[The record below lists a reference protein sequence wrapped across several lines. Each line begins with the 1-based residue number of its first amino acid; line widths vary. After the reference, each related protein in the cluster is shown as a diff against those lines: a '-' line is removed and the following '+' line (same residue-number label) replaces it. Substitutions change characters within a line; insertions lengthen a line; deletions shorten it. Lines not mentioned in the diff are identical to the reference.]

1 MRWYRQLHWQI
12 LIGLAAGLLW
22 GLFAGLVGLSSFTS
36 EYIRPFGTIF
46 VNLLQ
51 LIAIPLVI
59 TSLMTGISNLND
71 LTRLSRMGGRTI
83 VLYFLITVFA
93 IIFGLFVLCIIQQG
107 NAYTD

>member
-1 MRWYRQLHWQI
+1 M
-12 LIGLAAGLLW
+12 LIGLAAGFLW
-22 GLFAGLVGLSSFTS
+22 CLFDGLVGLSSFSS

-59 TSLMTGISNLND
+59 TCLMTGISNLND

-83 VLYFLITVFA
+83 VLYFITTVFA
-93 IIFGLFVLCIIQQG
+93 ILFCLIAVIVIQPG
-107 NAYTD
+107 PALPAAAR